1 MVLRSGGGI
10 VYQGQVKGGKHR
22 AKHLGKEGYQEM
34 GRKGGVVV
42 GLSSTR
48 EEVETRET
56 TPTTQDIGPKSN
68 KENIK
73 EILVSNLDPA
83 EKLKLI
89 VDEHRLVDK
98 ENVCEVMAMFTPEER
113 EELEMRTH
121 AGEVVVLGER
131 RLSRDGEEGRIVKQ
145 LGLNHLKN
153 SKCQLM
159 SPNSRPKAEEVHK
172 KKKKKAMIIY
182 IIFQVQ
188 NLIVMSN
195 V

>member
-1 MVLRSGGGI
+1 
-10 VYQGQVKGGKHR
+10 
-22 AKHLGKEGYQEM
+22 M

-42 GLSSTR
+42 GLSSTG

>member
-1 MVLRSGGGI
+1 VGP
-10 VYQGQVKGGKHR
+10 QGTWERV
-22 AKHLGKEGYQEM
+22 
-34 GRKGGVVV
+34 
-42 GLSSTR
+42 T
-48 EEVETRET
+48 
-56 TPTTQDIGPKSN
+56 
-68 KENIK
+68 
-73 EILVSNLDPA
+73 A

-89 VDEHRLVDK
+89 MDEHRLVDK
-98 ENVCEVMAMFTPEER
+98 ENVCEVMAMLTPEER
-113 EELEMRTH
+113 EELERGTCV
-121 AGEVVVLGER
+121 GEVVVLGER
-131 RLSRDGEEGRIVKQ
+131 RLSGDGEEGRIVKQ

-153 SKCQLM
+153 IECQLM